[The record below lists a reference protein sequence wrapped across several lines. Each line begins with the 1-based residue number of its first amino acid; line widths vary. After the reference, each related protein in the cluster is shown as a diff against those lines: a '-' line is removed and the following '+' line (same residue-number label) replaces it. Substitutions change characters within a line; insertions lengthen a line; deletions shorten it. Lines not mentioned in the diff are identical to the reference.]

1 MIKVSIDLSAGQRK
15 ELVRILKK
23 ISLGCDLEALAVV
36 NAEGIKVAFFSE
48 KGTDPDLLSAVSS
61 AILSTGK
68 MVTSNLAHGDLEQVL
83 IRGEEG
89 FTILAGAG
97 EYILIGAS
105 RDLHNVGLAM
115 QIIKQNVPDTV
126 DVLNSV

>member
-1 MIKVSIDLSAGQRK
+1 MSIDLTAVQK
-15 ELVRILKK
+15 KQLVKILKQ

-61 AILSTGK
+61 AVLSTGK
-68 MVTSNLAHGDLEQVL
+68 MVTNNLEHGDLELVL

-89 FTILAGAG
+89 FTILAGAAD
-97 EYILIGAS
+97 YILIGAS

-115 QIIKQNVPDTV
+115 QVIKRYVPETIEALVV
-126 DVLNSV
+126 D

>member
-1 MIKVSIDLSAGQRK
+1 MSIDLSAVQK
-15 ELVRILKK
+15 KKLVKILKQ

-61 AILSTGK
+61 AVLSTGK

-89 FTILAGAG
+89 FTILASAG

-115 QIIKQNVPDTV
+115 QVIKRYVPDTI
-126 DVLNSV
+126 DVLRSS

>member
-1 MIKVSIDLSAGQRK
+1 MSIDLSPGQKK
-15 ELVRILKK
+15 ELVRILKQ

-36 NAEGIKVAFFSE
+36 NQEGIKVAFFSE

-68 MVTSNLAHGDLEQVL
+68 MVTGNLSHGELEQVL

-89 FTILAGAG
+89 FTILASAG

-115 QIIKQNVPDTV
+115 QVIKRYVPETME
-126 DVLNSV
+126 VLGHL

>member
-1 MIKVSIDLSAGQRK
+1 MSIDLSAAKKKQ
-15 ELVRILKK
+15 LVKILKQ

-36 NAEGIKVAFFSE
+36 NEEGIKVAFFSE

-61 AILSTGK
+61 AILATGK
-68 MVTSNLAHGDLEQVL
+68 MVCGNLAHGDLEQVL

-89 FTILAGAG
+89 FTILASAG

-115 QIIKQNVPDTV
+115 QVIKKYVPETV
-126 DVLNSV
+126 DVLSSA

>member
-1 MIKVSIDLSAGQRK
+1 MSIDLSAGQRK
-15 ELVRILKK
+15 QLVRILKK

-68 MVTSNLAHGDLEQVL
+68 MVTGNLAHGDLEQVL

-126 DVLNSV
+126 DVLNSI

>member
-1 MIKVSIDLSAGQRK
+1 MSIDLSASQK
-15 ELVRILKK
+15 KQLVRILKQ

-61 AILSTGK
+61 AILSTGR
-68 MVTSNLAHGDLEQVL
+68 MVSSNLAHGDLEQVL

-89 FTILAGAG
+89 FTILASAD

-115 QIIKQNVPDTV
+115 QVIKRYVPEAIEI
-126 DVLNSV
+126 LSEP

>member
-1 MIKVSIDLSAGQRK
+1 MSIDLSAAQK
-15 ELVRILKK
+15 KLLVKILKQ

-61 AILSTGK
+61 AVLSTGK
-68 MVTSNLAHGDLEQVL
+68 MVTKNLEHGMLEQVL

-89 FTILAGAG
+89 FTILASAAD
-97 EYILIGAS
+97 YILIGAS

-115 QIIKQNVPDTV
+115 QVIKRYVAETIEA
-126 DVLNSV
+126 LGES

>member
-1 MIKVSIDLSAGQRK
+1 MSIDLSPGQK
-15 ELVRILKK
+15 KQIVRILKQ

-36 NAEGIKVAFFSE
+36 NQEGIKVAFFSE

-68 MVTSNLAHGDLEQVL
+68 MVTNNIAHGELEQVL

-89 FTILAGAG
+89 FTILASAG

-115 QIIKQNVPDTV
+115 QVIKKHVPETME
-126 DVLNSV
+126 VLGNL

>member
-1 MIKVSIDLSAGQRK
+1 MSIDLSAAQK
-15 ELVRILKK
+15 KQLVRILKQ

-68 MVTSNLAHGDLEQVL
+68 MVTENLAHGDLEQVL

-89 FTILAGAG
+89 FAILASAD

-115 QIIKQNVPDTV
+115 QVIKRYVPETV
-126 DVLNSV
+126 EVLAGL

>member
-1 MIKVSIDLSAGQRK
+1 MSIDLSAGQRK

-68 MVTSNLAHGDLEQVL
+68 MVTGNLAHGDLEQVL

-115 QIIKQNVPDTV
+115 QIIKQNVPDTI

>member
-1 MIKVSIDLSAGQRK
+1 MSIDLSPGQK
-15 ELVRILKK
+15 KQLVRILKQ

-36 NAEGIKVAFFSE
+36 NQEGIKVAFFSE

-61 AILSTGK
+61 AILSTGR
-68 MVTSNLAHGDLEQVL
+68 MVTNNLAHGNLEQVL

-89 FTILAGAG
+89 FTILASAG
-97 EYILIGAS
+97 DYILIGAS

-115 QIIKQNVPDTV
+115 QVIKKYVPETTE
-126 DVLNSV
+126 VLSSF

>member
-1 MIKVSIDLSAGQRK
+1 MSIDLSASQK
-15 ELVRILKK
+15 KQLVRILKQ

-68 MVTSNLAHGDLEQVL
+68 MVSNNLAHGDLEQVL

-89 FTILAGAG
+89 FTILASAD

-115 QIIKQNVPDTV
+115 QVIKKYVPEASEI
-126 DVLNSV
+126 LSGH

>member
-1 MIKVSIDLSAGQRK
+1 MSIDLSVSQK
-15 ELVRILKK
+15 KQLVRILKQ

-36 NAEGIKVAFFSE
+36 NAEGIKIAFFSE

-68 MVTSNLAHGDLEQVL
+68 MVSGNLAHGDLEQVL

-89 FTILAGAG
+89 FTILASAD

-115 QIIKQNVPDTV
+115 QV
-126 DVLNSV
+126 

>member
-1 MIKVSIDLSAGQRK
+1 MSIDLSASQK
-15 ELVRILKK
+15 KQLVRILKQ

-61 AILSTGK
+61 AILSTGR
-68 MVTSNLAHGDLEQVL
+68 MVSSNLAHGDLEQVL

-89 FTILAGAG
+89 FTILASAD

-115 QIIKQNVPDTV
+115 QVIKRYVPEAIE
-126 DVLNSV
+126 VLAES

>member
-1 MIKVSIDLSAGQRK
+1 MSIDLSAAQK
-15 ELVRILKK
+15 KQLVKILKQ

-61 AILSTGK
+61 AVLSTGK
-68 MVTSNLAHGDLEQVL
+68 MVTTNLEHGTLEQVL

-89 FTILAGAG
+89 FTILASAA

-115 QIIKQNVPDTV
+115 QVIKRYVPETV
-126 DVLNSV
+126 EALEEN

>member
-1 MIKVSIDLSAGQRK
+1 MSIDLSASQK
-15 ELVRILKK
+15 KQLVRILKQ

-61 AILSTGK
+61 AILSTGR
-68 MVTSNLAHGDLEQVL
+68 MVSNNLAHGDLEQVL

-89 FTILAGAG
+89 FTILASAA

-115 QIIKQNVPDTV
+115 QVIKRYVPEAIEI
-126 DVLNSV
+126 LSEP

>member
-1 MIKVSIDLSAGQRK
+1 MSIDLSAGQRK
-15 ELVRILKK
+15 QLVRILKK

-68 MVTSNLAHGDLEQVL
+68 MVTGNLAHGDLEQVL

-115 QIIKQNVPDTV
+115 QIIKQNIPDTV
-126 DVLNSV
+126 DVLNSI

>member
-1 MIKVSIDLSAGQRK
+1 MSIDLTASQK
-15 ELVRILKK
+15 KQLVKILKQ

-61 AILSTGK
+61 AVLSTGK
-68 MVTSNLAHGDLEQVL
+68 MVTRNLEHGILELVL

-89 FTILAGAG
+89 FTILAGASD
-97 EYILIGAS
+97 YILIGAS

-115 QIIKQNVPDTV
+115 QVIKRYVPETIEA
-126 DVLNSV
+126 LSEN

>member
-1 MIKVSIDLSAGQRK
+1 MSIDLSATQK
-15 ELVRILKK
+15 KQLVRILKQ

-68 MVTSNLAHGDLEQVL
+68 MVSNNLAHGDLEQVL

-89 FTILAGAG
+89 FTILASAD

-115 QIIKQNVPDTV
+115 QVIKRYVPEATE
-126 DVLNSV
+126 VLSGP

>member
-1 MIKVSIDLSAGQRK
+1 MSIDLSPGQK
-15 ELVRILKK
+15 KQLVKILKQ

-36 NAEGIKVAFFSE
+36 NTEGIKVAFFSE

-68 MVTSNLAHGDLEQVL
+68 MVTRNLLHGDLEQVL
-83 IRGEEG
+83 VRGEEG
-89 FTILAGAG
+89 FAILAAAG

-115 QIIKQNVPDTV
+115 QVIKRYVPETIE
-126 DVLNSV
+126 VLAEL

>member
-1 MIKVSIDLSAGQRK
+1 MSIDLSASQK
-15 ELVRILKK
+15 KQLVRILKQ

-68 MVTSNLAHGDLEQVL
+68 MVSNNLAHGDLEQVL

-89 FTILAGAG
+89 FTILASAD

-115 QIIKQNVPDTV
+115 QVIKRYVPEASEI
-126 DVLNSV
+126 LSGH

>member
-1 MIKVSIDLSAGQRK
+1 MSLDLTAVQK
-15 ELVRILKK
+15 KQLVKILKQ

-61 AILSTGK
+61 AVLSTGK
-68 MVTSNLAHGDLEQVL
+68 MVTKNLEHGDLELVL

-97 EYILIGAS
+97 DYILIGAS

-115 QIIKQNVPDTV
+115 QVIKRYVPETIEALAKD
-126 DVLNSV
+126 

>member
-1 MIKVSIDLSAGQRK
+1 MSIDLSASQK
-15 ELVRILKK
+15 KQLVRILKQ

-68 MVTSNLAHGDLEQVL
+68 MVANNLAHGDLEQVL

-89 FTILAGAG
+89 FTILASAG

-115 QIIKQNVPDTV
+115 QVIKRHVPDTI
-126 DVLNSV
+126 DVLGV

>member
-1 MIKVSIDLSAGQRK
+1 MSIDLSASQK
-15 ELVRILKK
+15 KQLVRILKQ

-61 AILSTGK
+61 AILSTGR
-68 MVTSNLAHGDLEQVL
+68 MVSNNLAHGDLEQVL

-89 FTILAGAG
+89 FTILASAD

-115 QIIKQNVPDTV
+115 QVIKRYVPEAIEI
-126 DVLNSV
+126 LSEP

>member
-1 MIKVSIDLSAGQRK
+1 MSIDLSAGQK
-15 ELVRILKK
+15 KQLVRILKQV
-23 ISLGCDLEALAVV
+23 SLGCDLEALAVV

-61 AILSTGK
+61 AVLSTGK
-68 MVTSNLAHGDLEQVL
+68 MVTGNLAHGSLEQVL

-89 FTILAGAG
+89 FTILASAAD
-97 EYILIGAS
+97 YILIGAS

-115 QIIKQNVPDTV
+115 QVIKRYVPETIE
-126 DVLNSV
+126 VLGVG

>member
-1 MIKVSIDLSAGQRK
+1 MSIDLSASQK
-15 ELVRILKK
+15 KQLVRILKQ

-68 MVTSNLAHGDLEQVL
+68 MVSNNLAHGDLEQVL

-89 FTILAGAG
+89 FTILASAD

-115 QIIKQNVPDTV
+115 QVIKRYVSEAIE
-126 DVLNSV
+126 VLAES

>member
-1 MIKVSIDLSAGQRK
+1 MSIDLSPGQK
-15 ELVRILKK
+15 KQIVRILKQ

-36 NAEGIKVAFFSE
+36 NQEGIKVAFFSE

-68 MVTSNLAHGDLEQVL
+68 MVTKNIAHGELEQVL

-89 FTILAGAG
+89 FTILASAG

-115 QIIKQNVPDTV
+115 QVIKKHVPETME
-126 DVLNSV
+126 VLGDL

>member
-1 MIKVSIDLSAGQRK
+1 MSIDLSAGQK
-15 ELVRILKK
+15 KQLVRILKQV
-23 ISLGCDLEALAVV
+23 SLGCDLEALAVV

-61 AILSTGK
+61 AVLSTGK
-68 MVTSNLAHGDLEQVL
+68 MVTSNLAHGELEQVL

-89 FTILAGAG
+89 FTILASAAD
-97 EYILIGAS
+97 YILIGAS

-115 QIIKQNVPDTV
+115 QVIKRYVPETV
-126 DVLNSV
+126 EILGST

>member
-1 MIKVSIDLSAGQRK
+1 MSIDLSAGQRK
-15 ELVRILKK
+15 QLVRILKK

-68 MVTSNLAHGDLEQVL
+68 MVTGNLAHGDLEQVL

-115 QIIKQNVPDTV
+115 QIIKQNVPDTI
-126 DVLNSV
+126 DVLNTI

>member
-1 MIKVSIDLSAGQRK
+1 MSIDLSAVQK
-15 ELVRILKK
+15 KLLVKILKQ

-61 AILSTGK
+61 AVLSTGK
-68 MVTSNLAHGDLEQVL
+68 MVTKNLEHGALEQVL

-89 FTILAGAG
+89 FTILASAAD
-97 EYILIGAS
+97 YILIGAS

-115 QIIKQNVPDTV
+115 QVIKRYVPETIEA
-126 DVLNSV
+126 LGES

>member
-1 MIKVSIDLSAGQRK
+1 MSIDLSASQK
-15 ELVRILKK
+15 KQLVRILKQ

-68 MVTSNLAHGDLEQVL
+68 MVSNNLAHGDLEQVL

-89 FTILAGAG
+89 FTILASAD

-115 QIIKQNVPDTV
+115 QVIKRYVPEATE
-126 DVLNSV
+126 VLSGP

>member
-1 MIKVSIDLSAGQRK
+1 MSIDLSASQK
-15 ELVRILKK
+15 KQLVRILKQ

-61 AILSTGK
+61 AILSTGR
-68 MVTSNLAHGDLEQVL
+68 MVSNNLAHGDLEQVL

-89 FTILAGAG
+89 FTILASAD

-115 QIIKQNVPDTV
+115 QVIKRYVSEAIEILSEP
-126 DVLNSV
+126 

>member
-1 MIKVSIDLSAGQRK
+1 MSIDLSAVQK
-15 ELVRILKK
+15 KKLVKILKQ

-61 AILSTGK
+61 AVLSTGK
-68 MVTSNLAHGDLEQVL
+68 MVTSNLAHGELEQVL

-89 FTILAGAG
+89 FTILASAG

-115 QIIKQNVPDTV
+115 QVIKRYVPDTI
-126 DVLNSV
+126 DVLRSS

>member
-1 MIKVSIDLSAGQRK
+1 MSIDLSASQK
-15 ELVRILKK
+15 KQLVKILKQ

-61 AILSTGK
+61 AILSTGR
-68 MVTSNLAHGDLEQVL
+68 MVSNHLAHGDLEQVL

-89 FTILAGAG
+89 FTILASAA

-115 QIIKQNVPDTV
+115 QVIKRYVPEAMEI
-126 DVLNSV
+126 LSEP

>member
-1 MIKVSIDLSAGQRK
+1 MSIDLSPGQK
-15 ELVRILKK
+15 KQLVRILKQ

-36 NAEGIKVAFFSE
+36 NTEGIKVAFFSE

-68 MVTSNLAHGDLEQVL
+68 MVTGNLTHGDLEQVL
-83 IRGEEG
+83 VRGEEG
-89 FTILAGAG
+89 FTILASAG

-115 QIIKQNVPDTV
+115 QVIKRYVPETV
-126 DVLNSV
+126 EVLASLS

>member
-1 MIKVSIDLSAGQRK
+1 MSIDLSPGQK
-15 ELVRILKK
+15 KQLVRILKQ

-36 NAEGIKVAFFSE
+36 NQEGIKVAFFSE

-68 MVTSNLAHGDLEQVL
+68 MVTSNIAHGDLEQVL

-89 FTILAGAG
+89 FTILASAG

-105 RDLHNVGLAM
+105 RDLHNIGLAM
-115 QIIKQNVPDTV
+115 QVIKRYVPETTEI
-126 DVLNSV
+126 LGNL

>member
-1 MIKVSIDLSAGQRK
+1 MSIDLSAAQK
-15 ELVRILKK
+15 KQLVKILKQ

-36 NAEGIKVAFFSE
+36 NDEGIKVAFFSE

-68 MVTSNLAHGDLEQVL
+68 MVCVNLAHGDLEQVL

-89 FTILAGAG
+89 FTILASAG

-115 QIIKQNVPDTV
+115 QVIKKYVPETV
-126 DVLNSV
+126 DVLSIA